1 MFIMSEGDRA
11 IVNSNFVRYFYL
23 VNRQDNAVLYA
34 SFPGDEKGARLGT
47 YKDMKEAEDALGKLY
62 AALTLGENCF
72 YMPESRYYNE
82 EHIVKDARVKR
93 RGGS

>member
-1 MFIMSEGDRA
+1 MFIMSEGDRL
-11 IVNSNFVRYFYL
+11 VLNSNFVRYFYPVIGNGHVL
-23 VNRQDNAVLYA
+23 LYA

-47 YKDMKEAEDALGKLY
+47 YKDLKEARDALGKLY
-62 AALTLGENCF
+62 AALALGENCF

-82 EHIVKDARVKR
+82 ERIVKDARVKR